1 MADPVSSLARRQ
13 RGPSGSVRPLPSGG
27 PALSVGPP
35 KGQRDLL
42 YIRPR
47 KLFSGEEQLA
57 GGRALLTSLP
67 HSRVKRSFRGGL
79 QAVYDDRRDHGL
91 LRSSRT
97 HNEASVHECV
107 FSSRSEDCGTEPAT
121 PHGATLQHAGKTA
134 HRRRAKTRARVRA
147 CVFPASGRRATTLLS
162 SSAEPRPKIVC
173 AEKRFR
179 QMKTAPPRTK
189 PARDTFE
196 APRNAFVPAL
206 GGESPGEGR
215 WGGRKDS
222 RARRIRPP
230 IPSRARLS
238 LQPLCARDRR

>member
-1 MADPVSSLARRQ
+1 M
-13 RGPSGSVRPLPSGG
+13 RGPNCFPVAKSVPILSRFVLHSRGADAA
-27 PALSVGPP
+27 ALGAVC
-35 KGQRDLL
+35 
-42 YIRPR
+42 
-47 KLFSGEEQLA
+47 KLFTTTAETTACCARPGLTMRPAFASACFL
-57 GGRALLTSLP
+57 RA
-67 HSRVKRSFRGGL
+67 
-79 QAVYDDRRDHGL
+79 A
-91 LRSSRT
+91 RT
-97 HNEASVHECV
+97 AEP
-107 FSSRSEDCGTEPAT
+107 EPAT
-121 PHGATLQHAGKTA
+121 PHGVTLQHAGKTA